1 MNLKIITMHPKSALI
16 LACLLI
22 SVAALG
28 CPPIHAADDQLAEF
42 VSRNKQLVIEYDRML
57 PMTKN
62 SSGDIRQLMESRLA
76 NLEQSILLNM
86 DRMVNEI
93 AERGARDVAS
103 KQALQIA
110 SDWVG
115 EFVPV
120 IISRAEEQ
128 DRRVRELL
136 LQEPPADPQAT
147 LALETRLRRELNQ
160 LMDWYEAL
168 HRLSSNMKILQVSDS
183 QVDEHLREKLP
194 ELAALLASGIS
205 LAIERIDD
213 VRFILSLM
221 PKSEQLRQQETVAE
235 LQLDNTATTLSRTAD
250 LLEEL
255 KLPTADYRSLVIQVT
270 GEISSD
276 VFSLSVLRALLG
288 QWTYDFRSWA
298 STSGPKTLFKVLL
311 FTLITVAAWVLSRLT
326 RRMVERGIKR
336 FQLTRLLK
344 NLMISTAANIVLALG
359 VLVALSQV
367 GVSLGPLL
375 AGLGVIGFIV
385 GFALQETLG
394 NFASGMMILMY
405 RPFDEGDVVE
415 VSGVLGQVHKMS
427 LVSTVILTPDNQEL
441 VIPNNR
447 IWGNVIR
454 NVYAQKN
461 RRVDLEFSISYEDD
475 LRTAEEVFRDVLAGH
490 SAVLTDPAPTVKVH
504 QLAESAVVFAVRPW
518 VKSPDYWDT
527 YWDINREVKLR
538 LVEAGIVIP
547 YPHRKVH
554 LVDARPKNAI

>member
-1 MNLKIITMHPKSALI
+1 
-16 LACLLI
+16 
-22 SVAALG
+22 
-28 CPPIHAADDQLAEF
+28 
-42 VSRNKQLVIEYDRML
+42 
-57 PMTKN
+57 
-62 SSGDIRQLMESRLA
+62 
-76 NLEQSILLNM
+76 
-86 DRMVNEI
+86 
-93 AERGARDVAS
+93 
-103 KQALQIA
+103 
-110 SDWVG
+110 
-115 EFVPV
+115 
-120 IISRAEEQ
+120 
-128 DRRVRELL
+128 
-136 LQEPPADPQAT
+136 
-147 LALETRLRRELNQ
+147 
-160 LMDWYEAL
+160 
-168 HRLSSNMKILQVSDS
+168 
-183 QVDEHLREKLP
+183 
-194 ELAALLASGIS
+194 
-205 LAIERIDD
+205 
-213 VRFILSLM
+213 
-221 PKSEQLRQQETVAE
+221 
-235 LQLDNTATTLSRTAD
+235 
-250 LLEEL
+250 
-255 KLPTADYRSLVIQVT
+255 
-270 GEISSD
+270 
-276 VFSLSVLRALLG
+276 
-288 QWTYDFRSWA
+288 
-298 STSGPKTLFKVLL
+298 
-311 FTLITVAAWVLSRLT
+311 
-326 RRMVERGIKR
+326 MVERGIKR

-547 YPHRKVH
+547 YPHREVH

>member
-255 KLPTADYRSLVIQVT
+255 KLPTADYHSLVIQVT

>member
-16 LACLLI
+16 FACLLI

-42 VSRNKQLVIEYDRML
+42 VSRNKQLVIEYDRIL
-57 PMTKN
+57 PMTES
-62 SSGDIRQLMESRLA
+62 SSGDIRQLMENRLA

-86 DRMVNEI
+86 DRMVIEI
-93 AERGARDVAS
+93 TKRGAGDVAS

-554 LVDARPKNAI
+554 LVDARPENAI